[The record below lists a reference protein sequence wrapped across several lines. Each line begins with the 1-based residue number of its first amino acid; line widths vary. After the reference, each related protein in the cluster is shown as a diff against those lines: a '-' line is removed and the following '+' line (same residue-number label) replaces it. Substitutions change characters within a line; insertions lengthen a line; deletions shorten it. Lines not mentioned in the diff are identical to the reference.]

1 MIVSVQIRV
10 RAAVCG
16 RTRVTVCAR
25 EAASLRARLA
35 PPSWAPPLLARSLLP
50 GRKLQGRGQMVS
62 SDLLF
67 IIPAKAYS
75 V

>member
-1 MIVSVQIRV
+1 MCALKAVGVSV
-10 RAAVCG
+10 
-16 RTRVTVCAR
+16 
-25 EAASLRARLA
+25 RLA
-35 PPSWAPPLLARSLLP
+35 PAQLGPALARSLLP

-75 V
+75 VECSSAIHLRALFVSADEDC

>member
-1 MIVSVQIRV
+1 MCVLKEAHVSV
-10 RAAVCG
+10 
-16 RTRVTVCAR
+16 
-25 EAASLRARLA
+25 RLA
-35 PPSWAPPLLARSLLP
+35 RAQLGPALARSLLP

>member
-1 MIVSVQIRV
+1 MRVTMCALKAVGVSV
-10 RAAVCG
+10 
-16 RTRVTVCAR
+16 
-25 EAASLRARLA
+25 RLA
-35 PPSWAPPLLARSLLP
+35 PAQLGPALAHSLLP

>member
-1 MIVSVQIRV
+1 MRVTMCVLKEAHVSV
-10 RAAVCG
+10 
-16 RTRVTVCAR
+16 
-25 EAASLRARLA
+25 RLA
-35 PPSWAPPLLARSLLP
+35 LAQLGPALARSLLP

>member
-1 MIVSVQIRV
+1 MWLCVHADELDERMRV
-10 RAAVCG
+10 RTA
-16 RTRVTVCAR
+16 CAR
-25 EAASLRARLA
+25 EPAQGL
-35 PPSWAPPLLARSLLP
+35 PARSSSLE
-50 GRKLQGRGQMVS
+50 GNCGKGQMVS